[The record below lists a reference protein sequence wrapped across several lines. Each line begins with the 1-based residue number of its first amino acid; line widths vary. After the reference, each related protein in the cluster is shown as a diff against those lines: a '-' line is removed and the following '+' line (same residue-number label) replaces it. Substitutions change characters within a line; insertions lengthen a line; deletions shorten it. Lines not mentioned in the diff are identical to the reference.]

1 MMTSYYLKILFLV
14 VISFVITTCRGK
26 PLGKSRLRATHVNP
40 EGDKW
45 SLSRLFVWPNTFYD
59 RPRHRYPY
67 YDENGTGRLL
77 YGYGGSNLYR
87 YSVFKP
93 LEGYFK

>member
-1 MMTSYYLKILFLV
+1 MNLV
-14 VISFVITTCRGK
+14 QLVLALCSAFSVYHAS
-26 PLGKSRLRATHVNP
+26 PLGKSKIRATHVNP
-40 EGDKW
+40 EGGKSGLKD
-45 SLSRLFVWPNTFYD
+45 LLIWPNTYYD
-59 RPRHRYPY
+59 KPKHRYPY

-77 YGYGGSNLYR
+77 YGYGGSDLYK